1 MELQKVLRQKEER
14 IAELQALLKYRD
26 EELAEMRTKLD
37 KFMSVLPT
45 SPSLVNICRQ
55 PRLKRALGISAEPQT
70 QRSVQELTAQVFN
83 KYPKSKS
90 ARECIKSA
98 ILDNDFMKN
107 LESSQI
113 QEIVDC
119 MYPVEYSKSSC
130 IIKEGDVGSL
140 VYVMEEGKVE
150 VTKEGKFLTTMGPG
164 KVFGELAILYNCTR
178 TATVKAVTNTKLW
191 AIDRQCF
198 QAIMM
203 KTSLVRQADFVELIR
218 RVPTFHL
225 LPDETLNKIADV
237 VDETYF
243 DEGDYIVRQ
252 GASGDTMYIISKG
265 KCQVMQKTMS
275 GQIKNTKIL
284 EKGDFFGQPALEGD
298 EIIREATVIAADSN
312 GVVCLALDREAFLQI
327 AGGLDPVIKN
337 KLEDNAK
344 SRIDSEFT
352 DLQLDDI
359 HIVATLGVGGFGRV
373 ELVRLDGS
381 NQTYALKQLKKRHI
395 VETRQQEHIMSE
407 KNIMLE
413 ARCDF
418 IVRLYCT
425 FKDNKYLYMLLEAC
439 LGGELWTILR
449 DKGSFD
455 DSTTRFYT
463 ACVTEALAY
472 LHTKGIVYRD
482 LKPENILLDNKGYGK
497 LVDFG
502 FAKRIGHGRKTW
514 TFCGTPEY
522 VAPEIIL
529 NRGHDLSA
537 DYWSLGILM
546 FELLTGSPPF
556 TGSDPMKTYNIILK
570 GMDMIEFPRKITRNA
585 ANMIKKLCKDNPT
598 ERLGYQKSGLKDIQK
613 HKWFDGFNWEGL
625 RKRSLTPPIVPTVR
639 SNSDASN
646 FDDYPPDHEA
656 APEDDTS
663 GWDKDF

>member
-1 MELQKVLRQKEER
+1 
-14 IAELQALLKYRD
+14 
-26 EELAEMRTKLD
+26 MRSSVCLD
-37 KFMSVLPT
+37 V
-45 SPSLVNICRQ
+45 
-55 PRLKRALGISAEPQT
+55 
-70 QRSVQELTAQVFN
+70 
-83 KYPKSKS
+83 
-90 ARECIKSA
+90 
-98 ILDNDFMKN
+98 
-107 LESSQI
+107 
-113 QEIVDC
+113 
-119 MYPVEYSKSSC
+119 
-130 IIKEGDVGSL
+130 
-140 VYVMEEGKVE
+140 
-150 VTKEGKFLTTMGPG
+150 
-164 KVFGELAILYNCTR
+164 
-178 TATVKAVTNTKLW
+178 
-191 AIDRQCF
+191 
-198 QAIMM
+198 
-203 KTSLVRQADFVELIR
+203 R

-284 EKGDFFGQPALEGD
+284 EKGDFFGQPALEG
-298 EIIREATVIAADSN
+298 
-312 GVVCLALDREAFLQI
+312 AFLQI

-344 SRIDSEFT
+344 SRVDSEFA

-472 LHTKGIVYRD
+472 LHNKGIVYRD